1 MIEVCALPEDSE
13 IHSNM
18 SKEDAEAI
26 YKHHL
31 YKLLNKFRRFKN
43 NNKKLKRIDRDWW
56 FPILKTT
63 STKKSAEYFTGRN
76 GCEAESHELK
86 KAYSPDLATVF
97 GITISEFTILINKTN
112 GR

>member
-1 MIEVCALPEDSE
+1 MYQRTQKFTDMSTDNAL
-13 IHSNM
+13 
-18 SKEDAEAI
+18 AI

-31 YKLLNKFRRFKN
+31 HKLVNMYRQFKN
-43 NNKKLKRIDRDWW
+43 VNRNLKRIERDWW

-63 STKKSAEYFTGRN
+63 VSKTSAAFFTGRN
-76 GCEAESHELK
+76 GCDAQSRDLK
-86 KAYSPDLATVF
+86 KIYSPDLATVF